1 MLKIHISEYDPTWPA
16 SFSLIKESLT
26 TILTASAVPILAIEH
41 IGSTSVPGL
50 AAKPIIDID
59 IVVPPASLIPA
70 IQALSFGGYTF
81 SPENNG
87 IDRLSFRWS
96 GHTHDSGASR
106 PTEDGEVRRAVYLN
120 MPTGISLQNHL
131 AVRSVL
137 RSSPGFV
144 AEYSEVKRR
153 LAEREFSGIGAYGGG
168 KSEVLR
174 KILGRSEIGVEAME
188 GITRLNPVG
197 AEVKGDGGELRSF
210 AIGLTGGGE
219 GTRPTPRLH

>member
-1 MLKIHISEYDPTWPA
+1 MLKIHISKYDATWPA

-26 TILTASAVPILAIEH
+26 SILTAFDVPILAIEH
-41 IGSTSVPGL
+41 IGSTSVPNL

-59 IVVPPASLIPA
+59 IVVAPASLITA
-70 IQALSFGGYTF
+70 VQALSFGGYTF

-87 IDRLSFRWS
+87 IDRMSFRWK

-120 MPTGISLQNHL
+120 MPSGISLQNHL
-131 AVRSVL
+131 AVRQVL
-137 RSSPGFV
+137 RSNSELV
-144 AEYSEVKRR
+144 AEYSEVKRK
-153 LAEREFSGIGAYGGG
+153 LAEREFSGIGVYGSG

-174 KILGRSEIGVEAME
+174 KILQRSEIGVEAME

-197 AEVKGDGGELRSF
+197 KEVKGM
-210 AIGLTGGGE
+210 E
-219 GTRPTPRLH
+219 GT